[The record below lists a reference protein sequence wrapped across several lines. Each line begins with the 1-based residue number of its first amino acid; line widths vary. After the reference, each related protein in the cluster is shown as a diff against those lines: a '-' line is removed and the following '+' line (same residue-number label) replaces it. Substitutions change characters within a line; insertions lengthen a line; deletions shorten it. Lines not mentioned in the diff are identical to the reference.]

1 MLVDVRY
8 SLLKFTFRLE
18 IGEIS
23 HIFFSHVTLLTHVG
37 APEPMSASARF
48 RVNENTGHRNPDPRP
63 YCHPQQP
70 PSAHAFTV

>member
-23 HIFFSHVTLLTHVG
+23 HIFLSACNFTDTRRRARAHECLG
-37 APEPMSASARF
+37 ALSRK
-48 RVNENTGHRNPDPRP
+48 
-63 YCHPQQP
+63 
-70 PSAHAFTV
+70 